1 MDLTKVRNE
10 KKLEICR
17 TYARAGWAF
26 LPVLWAVNFVWFYK
40 EAFLAAPYQEQKEIR
55 RYVLLSG
62 VGALLW
68 GIVLTT
74 WIVMYQMYR
83 VEWGDWGES
92 ISFIIPTG
100 SL

>member
-10 KKLEICR
+10 RKLEICR
-17 TYARAGWAF
+17 LYARAGWAF
-26 LPVLWAVNFVWFYK
+26 LPLLWAVNFVWFYK
-40 EAFLAAPYQEQKEIR
+40 AAFTADPYPEQKEIK

-68 GIVLTT
+68 IIALTIWIVL
-74 WIVMYQMYR
+74 YQTHR
-83 VEWGDWGES
+83 IEWGDWGES

-100 SL
+100 SP